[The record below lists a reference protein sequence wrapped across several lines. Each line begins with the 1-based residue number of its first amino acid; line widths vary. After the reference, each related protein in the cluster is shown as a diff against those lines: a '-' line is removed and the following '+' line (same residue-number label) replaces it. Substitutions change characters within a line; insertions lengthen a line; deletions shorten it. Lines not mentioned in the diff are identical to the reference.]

1 MPSPVNEPVTPLVV
15 VLGAAGVGAAAAGAD
30 ELDVVVLG
38 AVAVVDFFVVEDF
51 FVAVALG
58 VATAAAL

>member
-1 MPSPVNEPVTPLVV
+1 MPSPVNEPLTPLVV
-15 VLGAAGVGAAAAGAD
+15 VFGAAGAGAAAAGAD
-30 ELDVVVLG
+30 ELDEVVLG

>member
-1 MPSPVNEPVTPLVV
+1 MPSPVNEPVTPVV
-15 VLGAAGVGAAAAGAD
+15 VVFVAAGAGAAAAGSD
-30 ELDVVVLG
+30 EAEVVVLG
-38 AVAVVDFFVVEDF
+38 DFVAVDFLVVEDF